1 VSSTVPVY
9 VSEIAPPGVRGRLV
23 TLNQLM
29 ITLGILVAYCVGLA
43 FSGSR
48 DWRAMFAVGLVPSV
62 LLLAGMLRAPETPAW
77 LAARGDTERA
87 REVLLRAVD
96 AENAERMLDDLRRRR
111 AQLGRG
117 VGVKTLL
124 RSPAAP
130 ALLIGVTLAAIQQFA
145 GINAVI
151 AYAPSIMER
160 TGLSAS
166 NSILYSIAVGVTNV
180 AATVVAV
187 RLVDRRGRRPLLLAS
202 TAGSFAALAL
212 LGVTFEAPL
221 GDWGTWLSL
230 VGLLAYVTSFAVGL
244 GSTFWLLIAEIFP
257 PEVRAAGAGTATA
270 ANWLSSF
277 VVGLLF
283 VPLADSIGQGPTFWL
298 FACVCALGF
307 VFVRRYVP
315 ETSGRTFGEIDAEV
329 RARVGRRLAGHD
341 AAAT

>member
-1 VSSTVPVY
+1 
-9 VSEIAPPGVRGRLV
+9 
-23 TLNQLM
+23 
-29 ITLGILVAYCVGLA
+29 
-43 FSGSR
+43 
-48 DWRAMFAVGLVPSV
+48 
-62 LLLAGMLRAPETPAW
+62 
-77 LAARGDTERA
+77 
-87 REVLLRAVD
+87 
-96 AENAERMLDDLRRRR
+96 
-111 AQLGRG
+111 
-117 VGVKTLL
+117 
-124 RSPAAP
+124 
-130 ALLIGVTLAAIQQFA
+130 
-145 GINAVI
+145 
-151 AYAPSIMER
+151 MER

-180 AATVVAV
+180 AATVVAI

-298 FACVCALGF
+298 FACVCAVGF